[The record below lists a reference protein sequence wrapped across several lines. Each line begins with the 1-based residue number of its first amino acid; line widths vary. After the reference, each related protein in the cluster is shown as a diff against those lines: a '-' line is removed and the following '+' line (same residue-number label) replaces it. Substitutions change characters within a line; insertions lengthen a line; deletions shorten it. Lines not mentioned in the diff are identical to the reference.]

1 MNDRVTTAMQAL
13 PDGEAELTLVVR
25 LSWEDVARLGQEA
38 GRLASQMQRPVTLD
52 EAVSHRL
59 RSARVTAAQAKPTG
73 EQPPAAVSAGGTGAA
88 GLAGTGSTS
97 ASVGTGSTSAS
108 IGTGSTSASVG
119 TGSTSASVSS
129 LPPRPATDHA
139 RPPAEQ
145 ARQAIERIN
154 GTA

>member
-1 MNDRVTTAMQAL
+1 MNDRVTPAMHAL

-25 LSWEDVARLGQEA
+25 LPWEDVARLGQEA
-38 GRLASQMQRPVTLD
+38 GRLASQMRRPVTLE

-59 RSARVTAAQAKPTG
+59 RSVKAAAHARPAGEPTAA
-73 EQPPAAVSAGGTGAA
+73 PAAGAA
-88 GLAGTGSTS
+88 G
-97 ASVGTGSTSAS
+97 ASVA
-108 IGTGSTSASVG
+108 
-119 TGSTSASVSS
+119 S
-129 LPPRPATDHA
+129 LPS

>member
-1 MNDRVTTAMQAL
+1 MNDRVPTAMHAL

-25 LSWEDVARLGQEA
+25 LPWEDVARLGQEA
-38 GRLASQMQRPVTLD
+38 ARLAAQTRRPVTLD

-59 RSARVTAAQAKPTG
+59 RSVRGAAHAKP
-73 EQPPAAVSAGGTGAA
+73 AVSAPVPDAN
-88 GLAGTGSTS
+88 
-97 ASVGTGSTSAS
+97 
-108 IGTGSTSASVG
+108 
-119 TGSTSASVSS
+119 ASVSS
-129 LPPRPATDHA
+129 LPA